1 MKPRSIEEL
10 EDWVKRLEQ
19 EVKDSAEG
27 TREHDVATHDLE
39 RVRQALREAQ
49 ADAKAKADSEN
60 LTPSEIAD
68 RVDRRRW

>member
-1 MKPRSIEEL
+1 MKPRSVEEL

-27 TREHDVATHDLE
+27 TREHEVATHDLE

-49 ADAKAKADSEN
+49 ADAKENADSEA
-60 LTPSEIAD
+60 LTPKEI
-68 RVDRRRW
+68 VDRIYRR